1 MLEDLFLGLP
11 VVVICLLLQS
21 LLVVVAIRYYEKRSG
36 SLDSHSPLPS
46 LAVIS
51 GVMLLLILG
60 NLAQVA
66 IWSGLFLILGEF
78 ANFPDAFYH
87 SAVNFSTLGY
97 GDIVMS
103 ERYRLLGPLEAIN
116 GILMVGVSTALL
128 MSAFQEVLERRGKM
142 LGLVQQNTPTQQ
154 GVRK

>member
-1 MLEDLFLGLP
+1 MLEDLCLGLP
-11 VVVICLLLQS
+11 VVVICLVLQS

-36 SLDSHSPLPS
+36 SFDSHSPLPS

-66 IWSGLFLILGEF
+66 IWSGLFLVLGEF

-128 MSAFQEVLERRGKM
+128 MSAFQEVLERRRKM
-142 LGLVQQNTPTQQ
+142 LGLVQQNTPTQL